1 MEDKVYTG
9 KVLKVKKHEIYAF
22 TSSYLKLVLK
32 YVSLQSFLW
41 NAGLFYIHLNL
52 ERERDRETDS
62 HAHKD
67 ITLSSSPGW
76 VLSSSVA
83 WVAGCATFRVTS
95 ATKALKTVYHLGNPG
110 IFRGQGSSAIFM
122 ASRLQKIVTLKSLE
136 NLLSMEVK
144 LHSLSFCRKGQGQW
158 HNFM

>member
-1 MEDKVYTG
+1 MEDKVYTDF
-9 KVLKVKKHEIYAF
+9 KVKKHEIYAF

-32 YVSLQSFLW
+32 YFSLQSFLW

-52 ERERDRETDS
+52 ERDRETDS

-67 ITLSSSPGW
+67 VTLSSSPGW

-110 IFRGQGSSAIFM
+110 IFRGQGSAAIFM

-144 LHSLSFCRKGQGQW
+144 LHSLSFCRKGQGQ
-158 HNFM
+158 